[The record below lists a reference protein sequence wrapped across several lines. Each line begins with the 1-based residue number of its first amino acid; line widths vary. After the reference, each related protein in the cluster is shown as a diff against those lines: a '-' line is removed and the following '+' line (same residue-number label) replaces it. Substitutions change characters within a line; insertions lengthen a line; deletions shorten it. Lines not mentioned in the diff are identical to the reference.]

1 MEIHVACLSEHKTFV
16 QPGMVVQYAQADL
29 ALKVTAEL
37 VEKTAVAGF
46 DSQASQHL
54 KDNPALQAE
63 TVEILMEQIAVLAAL
78 ELAETAVEEI
88 SHDTVIQNSY
98 KRTMI

>member
-1 MEIHVACLSEHKTFV
+1 MEQMHVACLSEHKTFV
-16 QPGMVVQYAQADL
+16 KPVVVAQYAQADL

-54 KDNPALQAE
+54 KENPALQAE
-63 TVEILMEQIAVLAAL
+63 TVGIPMEQMAVLAVL
-78 ELAETAVEEI
+78 EQLAETAVEEI
-88 SHDTVIQNSY
+88 SHDTAKFI
-98 KRTMI
+98 